1 MAEFAPE
8 VVRLFAG
15 RSPPPPALQP

>member
-8 VVRLFAG
+8 VVRLFA
-15 RSPPPPALQP
+15 RESPPPPALQS